1 MLTLLLTTID
11 IDADTSDVESIPVA
25 DASDVRAILASR
37 GGYLVDEPTF
47 TIDDDDAVT
56 YRATIAMFEG

>member
-11 IDADTSDVESIPVA
+11 IDADTSNVESIPVA
-25 DASDVRAILASR
+25 DASDVRTILASR
-37 GGYLVDEPTF
+37 GGYLVDDPTF